1 MRKKFSPW
9 YQDGLGDSHGDLTAA
24 GAKLDEAGWTLDSA
38 TGKRMKN
45 GEVLTIDL
53 YTYAFR
59 ADLETMQPPIGD
71 ALDAVGITV
80 NEILSGTSAGTYD
93 DDDWDETLK
102 RLVFTIAS
110 NHLFFALSRSSRF
123 NGYPV
128 SLFRGELC

>member
-1 MRKKFSPW
+1 MSQALAGGKGTRSLFGDFSPW

-45 GEVLTIDL
+45 GEVLTVDL

-71 ALDAVGITV
+71 ACCGI
-80 NEILSGTSAGTYD
+80 
-93 DDDWDETLK
+93 
-102 RLVFTIAS
+102 
-110 NHLFFALSRSSRF
+110 RSTRS
-123 NGYPV
+123 
-128 SLFRGELC
+128 